1 MKTVIQFA
9 GLVLVLA
16 GQVSLAAASPTAS
29 EFLPCHRLAT
39 ALPAQ
44 CLDATPGSGHEPCW
58 DSARRK
64 HDACYEEVR
73 ASHVPDRKRIEAA
86 KKAAEKNRN

>member
-9 GLVLVLA
+9 GLVLALA
-16 GQVSLAAASPTAS
+16 GQVSLATASPTAN

-39 ALPAQ
+39 ALLAQ
-44 CLDATPGSGHEPCW
+44 CLDATPGSEHELCW

-73 ASHVPDRKRIEAA
+73 ASHVPDRKRIAAA